1 MPNALIKEEQAKS
14 LAKLNPNAPTIL
26 FAAGGTAGHVN
37 PALAIARELMK
48 LRPELQ
54 IVFTGN
60 AEGIEHELVNKSEFE
75 FYWIQSAPLP
85 VKKNP
90 ATLFDAGRRMLRGYR
105 QASKLINKLN
115 VIGAV
120 GAGGYATVPLIL
132 AAKNKKIK
140 HYLHEQNAHAG
151 KSTTSLA
158 KDADIAFI
166 SYESTKASFSKAK
179 RTVFSGN
186 PVAEE
191 FYELDKFEARKE
203 LGIRDDEFYILIT
216 GGSLGANTL
225 NDASIELDEIF
236 SKQENLPNYKI
247 HLVSGKKTYDEYLA
261 RVDSDSD
268 SIKISD
274 YIYNMP
280 VEMAASD
287 IVICRAGA
295 GTCAELQALGKP
307 SVLVPY
313 PYATADH
320 QTKNAEVL
328 EQAGA
333 AKIIKDDELN
343 AKELSQFL
351 IDLMQDNDKLED
363 VQKNAESLP
372 KLRSANIIAKEIIEN
387 LGDI

>member
-1 MPNALIKEEQAKS
+1 MPNALIKEEHAKS
-14 LAKLNPNAPTIL
+14 LAKLNPKAPTIL

-90 ATLFDAGRRMLRGYR
+90 VTLFDAGRRMLRGYR

-351 IDLMQDNDKLED
+351 IDLMQDNDKLEY